1 VSIKRYGHFIN
12 GSQVAPARGEY
23 FGTLD
28 PSNGEVFAEV
38 ARGNAEDVDRA
49 VRAARRALNDWRRA
63 DASERGRIL
72 HRISQRVLKDL
83 DELARLETL
92 DTGFPLRDSLLV
104 TRTVAARHFEF
115 YGGLSDKLC
124 GETVPV
130 SGNNFDYTLREPL
143 GVVAAIIPWN
153 SPLYEGC
160 RCIAPALAAGNTV
173 VLKPAEQAMVTMLR
187 LAEMAMEEGL
197 PPGVLNIVT
206 GFGPEAGAALAGHHD
221 INCVSFTGSIE
232 AGTQVMKLAADHVV
246 PVGLELGG
254 KSANIVFADADV
266 DVAAMWAIY
275 AIFTASGQ
283 VCVAGSRLVLH
294 RQLHDRVL
302 EKLIGATKNMR
313 VGPGIDNPDLGPVIS
328 EEQINRVL
336 SYIEAG
342 KAEGA
347 TVATGGRRLI
357 EGSLG
362 KGYFIA
368 PTIFDDVKNEMRI
381 SQEEIFGP
389 VLSVLTFDDTDE
401 ALAIANGTQYGLAA
415 AVWTRDLKTA
425 HYMARNLEAGSV
437 YINRYFPAGLE
448 APAGAFKRSG
458 FGSVDG
464 AEAMRQFTRIKNVVI
479 SLD

>member
-1 VSIKRYGHFIN
+1 VSIKHYGHFIN
-12 GSQVAPARGEY
+12 GIQVAPASGEY
-23 FGTLD
+23 FGTRD

-49 VRAARRALNDWRRA
+49 VRAARQALNDWRRV

-72 HRISQRVLKDL
+72 HRISQRILKDI

-115 YGGLSDKLC
+115 YSGLSDKMC

-153 SPLYEGC
+153 SPLYEGS

-187 LAEMAMEEGL
+187 LAEMATEEGL
-197 PPGVLNIVT
+197 PPGVLNVVT

-221 INCVSFTGSIE
+221 INCLSFTGSIE

-266 DVAAMWAIY
+266 DVAAMWAVS

-283 VCVAGSRLVLH
+283 VCVAGSRLLLH
-294 RQLHDRVL
+294 RQVHDQVL
-302 EKLIGATKNMR
+302 EKLIGATKNLR

-328 EEQINRVL
+328 EEQMNCVL

-357 EGSLG
+357 EGNLG
-362 KGYFIA
+362 RGYFIA
-368 PTIFDDVKNEMRI
+368 PTIFDDVRNEMRI

-389 VLSVLTFDDTDE
+389 VLSVLTFDDVDE

>member
-1 VSIKRYGHFIN
+1 
-12 GSQVAPARGEY
+12 
-23 FGTLD
+23 
-28 PSNGEVFAEV
+28 
-38 ARGNAEDVDRA
+38 
-49 VRAARRALNDWRRA
+49 
-63 DASERGRIL
+63 
-72 HRISQRVLKDL
+72 
-83 DELARLETL
+83 
-92 DTGFPLRDSLLV
+92 
-104 TRTVAARHFEF
+104 
-115 YGGLSDKLC
+115 
-124 GETVPV
+124 
-130 SGNNFDYTLREPL
+130 
-143 GVVAAIIPWN
+143 
-153 SPLYEGC
+153 
-160 RCIAPALAAGNTV
+160 
-173 VLKPAEQAMVTMLR
+173 M
-187 LAEMAMEEGL
+187 
-197 PPGVLNIVT
+197 
-206 GFGPEAGAALAGHHD
+206 
-221 INCVSFTGSIE
+221 
-232 AGTQVMKLAADHVV
+232 GTQVMKLAADHVV

-254 KSANIVFADADV
+254 KSANIVFADANI
-266 DVAAMWAIY
+266 DVATMWAIY

-294 RQLHDRVL
+294 RQVHDQVL
-302 EKLIGATKNMR
+302 EKLIGATKKLR

-328 EEQINRVL
+328 EEQMNRVL

-342 KAEGA
+342 KVEGA
-347 TVATGGRRLI
+347 KVATGGTRLI

-437 YINRYFPAGLE
+437 YVNRYFPAGLE